1 MKFSIW
7 YEIASSFCLKHSRIT
22 SEISNKA
29 GRRVTNDLAAE
40 GTVLG
45 KEKVSLMKINKKYL
59 RKISTEGGL
68 ILRAA
73 TVLVNK
79 ATSKTLTFS

>member
-1 MKFSIW
+1 LKFSIW
-7 YEIASSFCLKHSRIT
+7 YEIASLFCSKHSRIT
-22 SEISNKA
+22 SEIINKA

-45 KEKVSLMKINKKYL
+45 KDKVTLMRRNKKYL
-59 RKISTEGGL
+59 RKILTERGL
-68 ILRAA
+68 RRRAA